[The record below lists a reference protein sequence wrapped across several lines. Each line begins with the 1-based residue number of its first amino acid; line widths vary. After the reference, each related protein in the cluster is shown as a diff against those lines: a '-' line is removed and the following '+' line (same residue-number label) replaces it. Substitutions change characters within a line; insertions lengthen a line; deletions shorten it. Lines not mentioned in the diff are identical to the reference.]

1 MFVKLWGVTGL
12 DASDKLH
19 MYGRVHD
26 LFSMLEEALEREDV
40 ESRTHMPTLAP
51 TVLPLGCV
59 GRYQS
64 KKKKKVLLYWEHKHA
79 CSFSM
84 HIFMYSVKYK

>member
-64 KKKKKVLLYWEHKHA
+64 KKKKSVVVLGT
-79 CSFSM
+79 
-84 HIFMYSVKYK
+84 